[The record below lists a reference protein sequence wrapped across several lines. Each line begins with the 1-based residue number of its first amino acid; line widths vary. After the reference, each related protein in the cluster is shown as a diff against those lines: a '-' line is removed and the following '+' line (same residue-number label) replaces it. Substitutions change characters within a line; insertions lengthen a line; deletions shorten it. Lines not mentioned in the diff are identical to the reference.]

1 MNIEEILKLMDE
13 LLDDAGSIPFSSKKS
28 IDCEQMREYVD
39 SIRLNLPAEMQKA
52 KDTARDRENIIN
64 EANKEA
70 ENIIKAAEE
79 KAKVLVSQ
87 EEILKQADD
96 VANDQIQR
104 AMAQANKI
112 VAEAIEKDK
121 TIRGAL
127 ADKLDKTLSDAQRV
141 LARNLTEITDT
152 RNAILGIGEA
162 DGVTEN
168 K

>member
-13 LLDDAGSIPFSSKKS
+13 LLDDASTVPFTSKKV

-39 SIRLNLPAEMQKA
+39 NIRINLPTEMQKA
-52 KDTARDRENIIN
+52 KDTARDRENILA

-121 TIRGAL
+121 NIRSAL
-127 ADKLDKTLSDAQRV
+127 AEKLDKTLSEAQRV

-162 DGVTEN
+162 DGINESE
-168 K
+168 

>member
-13 LLDDAGSIPFSSKKS
+13 LLDDASTVPFTSKKV

-39 SIRLNLPAEMQKA
+39 NIRINLPTEMQKA
-52 KDTARDRENIIN
+52 KDTARDRENILA

-121 TIRGAL
+121 NIRSAL
-127 ADKLDKTLSDAQRV
+127 AEKLDKTLSEAQRV

-162 DGVTEN
+162 DGVNESE
-168 K
+168 